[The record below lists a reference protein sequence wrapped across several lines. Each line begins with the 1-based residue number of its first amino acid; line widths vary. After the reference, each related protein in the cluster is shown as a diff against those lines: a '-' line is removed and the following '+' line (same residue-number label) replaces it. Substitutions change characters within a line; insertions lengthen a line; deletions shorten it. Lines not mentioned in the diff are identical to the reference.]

1 MDNEA
6 SHFGAQRGRDPRRRG
21 AHRAVPAEREGD
33 ICEMF
38 ACRPEGMDVLVRAA
52 QDRVLADGGGK
63 LCQSAFKVDP

>member
-1 MDNEA
+1 MQESARLLEA
-6 SHFGAQRGRDPRRRG
+6 GAARVT
-21 AHRAVPAEREGD
+21 AVADREGD